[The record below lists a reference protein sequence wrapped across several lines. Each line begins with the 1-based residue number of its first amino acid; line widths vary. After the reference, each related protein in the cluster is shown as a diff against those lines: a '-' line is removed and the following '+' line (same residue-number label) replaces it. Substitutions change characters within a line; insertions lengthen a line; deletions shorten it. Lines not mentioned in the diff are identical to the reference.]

1 MSPTSQLSVVLA
13 NEPRAYRETIAV
25 ALGMLSPNATVYVL
39 EPENL
44 DEFVIEHKPQV
55 VLCSELT
62 DAVKTH
68 VPTWAVLYP
77 DGTENALVQIE
88 GKPVTMPNI
97 ELNGIV
103 RLIDET
109 DENAQV

>member
-1 MSPTSQLSVVLA
+1 MSTAHQMSVVLA

-25 ALGMLSPNATVYVL
+25 ALGMLSPQATVYVV
-39 EPENL
+39 EPDNL
-44 DEFVIEHKPQV
+44 DDFVIEHKPQV

-77 DGTENALVQIE
+77 DGTENAVVQIE
-88 GKPVTMPNI
+88 GRPVTMPNI

-109 DENAQV
+109 DDHAQV